1 MDVTR
6 QILLPFPDHGNS
18 ALRSCKAFDCFVVTG
33 AVMEKNKTPV
43 KTEVLSVKCRDG
55 EIRTRDPVSP
65 RHVL

>member
-1 MDVTR
+1 MDATR
-6 QILLPFPDHGNS
+6 QILPPNHGDS
-18 ALRSCKAFDCFVVTG
+18 GLRSCKAFNCFVVMG
-33 AVMEKNKTPV
+33 AVMGKNKTPV